1 MAINISGV
9 GVQSTPTQKNERI
22 QKDDAN
28 STQATNNTSVNSKEL
43 MSEDTVQLS
52 NVAQSLQAKGNN
64 SEEAAIDMDK
74 VEQIKLAIASGDYK
88 IDTEKLASSM
98 LQMDELFS

>member
-9 GVQSTPTQKNERI
+9 GVQPTPTQKSDRI
-22 QKDDAN
+22 QKDDGT
-28 STQATNNTSVNSKEL
+28 TQAPNTANINSKEL

-52 NVAQSLQAKGNN
+52 NVAQSLQAKG
-64 SEEAAIDMDK
+64 SAGDDAAVDMDK
-74 VEQIKLAIASGDYK
+74 VEQIKQAIAAGDYK
-88 IDTEKLASSM
+88 IDAEKLANSM

>member
-9 GVQSTPTQKNERI
+9 GVQPSPTQKNERI

-52 NVAQSLQAKGNN
+52 NVAQSLQAKGSN

-88 IDTEKLASSM
+88 IDSEKLASSM